1 LIKIGNYKLRRII
14 PYIIINI
21 TFIYCIQVKAY
32 VDKNKCSVD
41 DIINYKIELQDASS
55 FGDISIDRL
64 SSQFSIISGPSQQ
77 TSMQWINGSVTNSKT
92 ISWTLA
98 PKKTGK
104 IKIPSLDVRIG
115 GQTYK
120 TNQITLQVVG
130 SNKKQSDRDVFITS
144 EIDKEE
150 VYLGEQITLTF
161 KLYKKVEISVEPFE
175 IPEFSGFWTEE
186 LYRPNQIKI
195 DKKIDLNGVRYEVGT
210 LYKVA
215 LFPISGGEYVIEPLT
230 MKVQTQKKR
239 SRRNRD
245 PFFDPFFNSFF
256 TETETKILR
265 SPERKIKIKIFP
277 EPRPSGFSGAVGK
290 FKIETSI
297 DRDSTMVNE
306 AITFKISISGTGN
319 LGLFT
324 IPKFKFSDKLDQ
336 FPPKET
342 FEKNNFRD
350 ALSGVMSWE
359 YILVPRISGK
369 ISIPPIAMTYFDPSI
384 QEWKRISSNSTIIPV
399 SKNNNL
405 VFDNS
410 GLSKKE
416 IELLKKDISYI
427 QISKPVWKKIDENS
441 LTEIIILYALSFL
454 LIPIP
459 MALNLFFG
467 YRLNSEP
474 FRISRS
480 ALANAKKKIRVDRGI
495 GSIPDSKIIYTYLKD
510 KIQLPSD
517 NLDPIAVKKI
527 LKNRIG
533 QALIEEVVAHLK
545 ICDSSHYGGQEENDQ
560 AVIHK
565 KTIEILENLDKQ
577 IK

>member
-1 LIKIGNYKLRRII
+1 
-14 PYIIINI
+14 
-21 TFIYCIQVKAY
+21 
-32 VDKNKCSVD
+32 
-41 DIINYKIELQDASS
+41 
-55 FGDISIDRL
+55 
-64 SSQFSIISGPSQQ
+64 
-77 TSMQWINGSVTNSKT
+77 MQWINGSVTNSKT

-104 IKIPSLDVRIG
+104 IKIPSLYVRIG
-115 GQTYK
+115 AQTYK

-195 DKKIDLNGVRYEVGT
+195 DKKINLNGVRYEVGT

-369 ISIPPIAMTYFDPSI
+369 ISIPPIAMTYFDPKYSRV
-384 QEWKRISSNSTIIPV
+384 EKRN
-399 SKNNNL
+399 
-405 VFDNS
+405 
-410 GLSKKE
+410 
-416 IELLKKDISYI
+416 
-427 QISKPVWKKIDENS
+427 
-441 LTEIIILYALSFL
+441 
-454 LIPIP
+454 
-459 MALNLFFG
+459 
-467 YRLNSEP
+467 
-474 FRISRS
+474 
-480 ALANAKKKIRVDRGI
+480 
-495 GSIPDSKIIYTYLKD
+495 
-510 KIQLPSD
+510 
-517 NLDPIAVKKI
+517 
-527 LKNRIG
+527 
-533 QALIEEVVAHLK
+533 
-545 ICDSSHYGGQEENDQ
+545 
-560 AVIHK
+560 
-565 KTIEILENLDKQ
+565 
-577 IK
+577 

>member
-1 LIKIGNYKLRRII
+1 MNL
-14 PYIIINI
+14 

-55 FGDISIDRL
+55 FGDINIDRL
-64 SSQFSIISGPSQQ
+64 SIQFSIISGPSQQ

-92 ISWTLA
+92 VSWTLA

-104 IKIPSLDVRIG
+104 IKIPSLDVRID

-120 TNQITLQVVG
+120 TNQIKLQVTG
-130 SNKKQSDRDVFITS
+130 SNKPQSERDVFITS

-195 DKKIDLNGVRYEVGT
+195 DKKINLNGVRYEVGT

-265 SPERKIKIKIFP
+265 SPERKIKIKKFP

-290 FKIETSI
+290 FKIETFI

-306 AITFKISISGTGN
+306 AITFKINISGTGN

-384 QEWKRISSNSTIIPV
+384 KEWKRISSNSTIIPV

-405 VFDNS
+405 VFDDS

-427 QISKPVWKKIDENS
+427 QTSKPSWKKIGEDS
-441 LTEIIILYALSFL
+441 LTEIIFLYALSFL

-459 MALNLFFG
+459 MTLNLFLG

-474 FRISRS
+474 FRISRG
-480 ALANAKKKIRVDRGI
+480 ALSNAKKKIAGRQEIDSV
-495 GSIPDSKIIYTYLKD
+495 PDSKIIYTYLKD
-510 KIQLPSD
+510 KINLPSN
-517 NLDPIAVKKI
+517 NLDSIAVKNLLSEKVDKTF
-527 LKNRIG
+527 LE
-533 QALIEEVVAHLK
+533 QLMAHLK
-545 ICDSSHYGGQEENDQ
+545 VCDSSNYGGQKNNDE
-560 AVIHK
+560 AVMHK
-565 KTIEILENLDKQ
+565 KTIEILEELDRQ

>member
-1 LIKIGNYKLRRII
+1 M
-14 PYIIINI
+14 
-21 TFIYCIQVKAY
+21 QVKAY
-32 VDKNKCSVD
+32 IDRNKCSID
-41 DIINYKIELQDASS
+41 DIINYKIELQNADS
-55 FGDISIDRL
+55 FGDINIDKL
-64 SSQFSIISGPSQQ
+64 SSLFSIISGPSQQ

-115 GQTYK
+115 VKAYK
-120 TNQITLQVVG
+120 TNQIILQVVG
-130 SNKKQSDRDVFITS
+130 SNKKQSNRDVFITS

-175 IPEFSGFWTEE
+175 IPEFSGFWSEE

-215 LFPISGGEYVIEPLT
+215 LFPISGGEYVIESLT
-230 MKVQTQKKR
+230 MKVQIQKKR

-265 SPERKIKIKIFP
+265 SPERKIEIKNFP
-277 EPRPSGFSGAVGK
+277 DPRPSGFSGAVGN
-290 FKIETSI
+290 FKIETFI

-306 AITFKISISGTGN
+306 AITFKVSISGTGN

-369 ISIPPIAMTYFDPSI
+369 ISIPPIAMSYFDPSI
-384 QEWKRISSNSTIIPV
+384 QEWKRISSNSTTIPV

-405 VFDNS
+405 VFDDS

-427 QISKPVWKKIDENS
+427 QTSKSIWKKTGEDS
-441 LTEIIILYALSFL
+441 FTEIIILYVISFL

-459 MALNLFFG
+459 MVLNFFLG
-467 YRLNSEP
+467 YRLSSEP

-480 ALANAKKKIRVDRGI
+480 ALANAKKKFAGHKGI
-495 GSIPDSKIIYTYLKD
+495 DSIPDSKIIYKYLKD

-527 LKNRIG
+527 LLNRIG
-533 QALIEEVVAHLK
+533 QNLLDEVLSHLK
-545 ICDSSHYGGQEENDQ
+545 VCDSSHYGRQNENDQ
-560 AVIHK
+560 AVMQK